1 MVQEIE
7 RIVVPLDAASETA
20 AAIDTAV
27 RLAARWHVPVRGVF
41 IEDEELIGLASL
53 PFARQVTLGA
63 GLEPLTRDQ
72 VEDHF
77 LAAAERARRELATAA
92 QQHDVKSTF
101 EVARGPLTAAMFA
114 GEHDLVVAGA
124 TTRPVGGHFRLSSR
138 GWSWMEATAA
148 ARPFLLAKR
157 AWEPG
162 GSVLTLLRGRGPQ
175 SAQTLGIAAQIAGV
189 HSRTLT
195 VAGAFDFSASDD
207 FTAWVSG
214 LLEGHSL
221 NLQTEP
227 EALEPAALRQRI
239 LELDCRLLVL
249 EAGEQDGRTEELR
262 QLIEHLTCDVLII
275 R

>member
-1 MVQEIE
+1 MTQEIG
-7 RIVVPLDAASETA
+7 RIVVPLDAASETVT
-20 AAIDTAV
+20 AIDTAV
-27 RLAARWHVPVRGVF
+27 RLAARWQVPVHSLFV
-41 IEDEELIGLASL
+41 EDEELIGLAGL

-63 GLEPLTRDQ
+63 GAEPLTKDQ

-77 LAAAERARRELATAA
+77 RAAAERARRELATAA
-92 QQHDVKSTF
+92 ERHDVKWSF
-101 EVARGPLTAAMFA
+101 EVARGPFTATMLA

-124 TTRPVGGHFRLSSR
+124 MTRPVGGHFRLSSR
-138 GWSWMEATAA
+138 GWSWMEVA

-157 AWEPG
+157 AWETG
-162 GSVLTLLRGRGPQ
+162 GSVFTLLHGRGAQ
-175 SAQTLGIAAQIAGV
+175 SAQTLDIAAQLAGF

-195 VAGAFDFSASDD
+195 VAAAFNLAAQGDFSE
-207 FTAWVSG
+207 WVSS

-249 EAGEQDGRTEELR
+249 EAGERDGSTEDLRELV
-262 QLIEHLTCDVLII
+262 EHLTCDVLII

>member
-1 MVQEIE
+1 MVQDIE
-7 RIVVPLDAASETA
+7 RIVMPLDAASETA
-20 AAIDTAV
+20 TVIDTAV
-27 RLAARWHVPVRGVF
+27 RLAAHWHVPVHGVF
-41 IEDEELIGLASL
+41 IEDEELIGVAGL

-63 GLEPLTRDQ
+63 GAEPLTRDQ

-77 LAAAERARRELATAA
+77 RAAAERVRRQLAVVAER
-92 QQHDVKSTF
+92 HDVNSSF
-101 EVARGPLTAAMFA
+101 EIARGPLTADMLADA
-114 GEHDLVVAGA
+114 HDLIVAGA
-124 TTRPVGGHFRLSSR
+124 MTRPVGDHFRLSSR
-138 GWSWMEATAA
+138 FWSWMEVA

-175 SAQTLGIAAQIAGV
+175 SAQTLDIAAQIAGF
-189 HSRTLT
+189 HSRSLT
-195 VAGAFDFSASDD
+195 VAGAFDPAARDD
-207 FTAWVSG
+207 FAAWVSG

-227 EALEPAALRQRI
+227 EAPEPAALRQRI

-262 QLIEHLTCDVLII
+262 ELVEHLTCDVLII

>member
-1 MVQEIE
+1 MAWEIE

-20 AAIDTAV
+20 TAIDTAV
-27 RLAARWHVPVRGVF
+27 RLAARWHVPVHGVF
-41 IEDEELIGLASL
+41 IEDEELIGLAGL

-63 GLEPLTRDQ
+63 GAERLTRDQ

-77 LAAAERARRELATAA
+77 RAAAERARRELAAEA
-92 QQHDVKSTF
+92 ERRDVEWSF
-101 EVARGPLTAAMFA
+101 EVARGPLTADILA
-114 GEHDLVVAGA
+114 GEHNLVVAGA
-124 TTRPVGGHFRLSSR
+124 TTRPVGGHFRVSSR
-138 GWSWMEATAA
+138 CWSWMEVA

-157 AWEPG
+157 AWETG

-175 SAQTLGIAAQIAGV
+175 SAQTLGIAAQIAGF

-195 VAGAFDFSASDD
+195 VAGAFDLAGPDD
-207 FTAWVSG
+207 FAAWVSG

-227 EALEPAALRQRI
+227 EALEPTALRQRI

-249 EAGEQDGRTEELR
+249 EAGEQDGRAEDLR
-262 QLIEHLTCDVLII
+262 EIVEQLTCDVLII
-275 R
+275 S

>member
-1 MVQEIE
+1 MI
-7 RIVVPLDAASETA
+7 A
-20 AAIDTAV
+20 
-27 RLAARWHVPVRGVF
+27 
-41 IEDEELIGLASL
+41 LASL

-63 GLEPLTRDQ
+63 GPEPLTKGDI
-72 VEDHF
+72 EDHF
-77 LAAAERARRELATAA
+77 RATAERARRELAAAA
-92 QQHDVKSTF
+92 QQHDVKWSF
-101 EVARGPLTAAMFA
+101 EVKRGPLTADTLA

-124 TTRPVGGHFRLSSR
+124 TTRPIGAHFRLSSR
-138 GWSWMEATAA
+138 GWSWMEAA

-157 AWEPG
+157 AWGTG
-162 GSVLTLLRGRGPQ
+162 GSVLTLLRGRGAQ
-175 SAQTLGIAAQIAGV
+175 SAQTLEIAAQIAGI

-195 VAGAFDFSASDD
+195 VAGAFDLAAQDD
-207 FTAWVSG
+207 FAEWVSS

-249 EAGEQDGRTEELR
+249 EAGKQDGSTEDLRELV
-262 QLIEHLTCDVLII
+262 EHLTCDVLIV

>member
-1 MVQEIE
+1 MAQNIE

-20 AAIDTAV
+20 TAIDTSV
-27 RLAARWHVPVRGVF
+27 RLAARWHVPVHGVF

-63 GLEPLTRDQ
+63 GAEPLTKGQ

-77 LAAAERARRELATAA
+77 RAAAERVRRELAAA
-92 QQHDVKSTF
+92 AERHDVTWSF
-101 EVARGPLTAAMFA
+101 EVTRGPLAADMLA
-114 GEHDLVVAGA
+114 GKHDLVVAGA
-124 TTRPVGGHFRLSSR
+124 MTRPIGGHFRLSSR
-138 GWSWMEATAA
+138 GWSWMEVAT
-148 ARPFLLAKR
+148 RPFLLAKR
-157 AWEPG
+157 AWETG

-175 SAQTLGIAAQIAGV
+175 SAQTLGIAAQIAGF

-195 VAGAFDFSASDD
+195 VAGAFDLAGPDNFA
-207 FTAWVSG
+207 AWVSG

-221 NLQTEP
+221 NLETER
-227 EALEPAALRQRI
+227 EVLEPAALRQRI

-249 EAGEQDGRTEELR
+249 EAGEQNGPTEDLRELV
-262 QLIEHLTCDVLII
+262 EHLTCDVLII

>member
-1 MVQEIE
+1 MAQEIE
-7 RIVVPLDAASETA
+7 RIVVPLDAPSETA
-20 AAIDTAV
+20 TAIDTAV
-27 RLAARWHVPVRGVF
+27 RLAARWGVPVHGVF
-41 IEDEELIGLASL
+41 IEDEELIGLAGL

-63 GLEPLTRDQ
+63 GAEPLTRDQ

-77 LAAAERARRELATAA
+77 RAAAERARRELAAA
-92 QQHDVKSTF
+92 AEQHDVNWSF
-101 EVARGPLTAAMFA
+101 EVARGPLRADMFA
-114 GEHDLVVAGA
+114 EEHDLVVAGA
-124 TTRPVGGHFRLSSR
+124 TTRPVGAYFRLSSR
-138 GWSWMEATAA
+138 YWSWMGVA

-157 AWEPG
+157 AWETG
-162 GSVLTLLRGRGPQ
+162 GSVFTLLRGRGPQ
-175 SAQTLGIAAQIAGV
+175 SAQTLGIAAQIAGS

-195 VAGAFDFSASDD
+195 VAGAFDPAPPDD
-207 FTAWVSG
+207 FAAWVSG

-227 EALEPAALRQRI
+227 EALEPAALPQRI

-262 QLIEHLTCDVLII
+262 ELVEHLTCDVLIV

>member
-1 MVQEIE
+1 MAQEIE

-20 AAIDTAV
+20 TAIDTAV
-27 RLAARWHVPVRGVF
+27 RLAARWGIPVHGVF
-41 IEDEELIGLASL
+41 VEDEELIGLAGM

-63 GLEPLTRDQ
+63 GAEPLTRDH

-77 LAAAERARRELATAA
+77 RAAAERARRELAAA
-92 QQHDVKSTF
+92 AGRHGVKSSF
-101 EVARGPLTAAMFA
+101 EVARGPLTAGMLA

-138 GWSWMEATAA
+138 GWSWMEAA

-157 AWEPG
+157 AWETG
-162 GSVLTLLRGRGPQ
+162 GSVLILLRGRGPQ
-175 SAQTLGIAAQIAGV
+175 SAQTLGIAAQIAGF

-195 VAGAFDFSASDD
+195 VAGAFGLAAPDD
-207 FTAWVSG
+207 FAAWVSG

-221 NLQTEP
+221 NLRTEP

-249 EAGEQDGRTEELR
+249 EADEQDGRTEELR
-262 QLIEHLTCDVLII
+262 DLVEHLTCDVLIV

>member
-1 MVQEIE
+1 MAQEIE

-20 AAIDTAV
+20 TAIDTAV
-27 RLAARWHVPVRGVF
+27 RLAARWHVPVHGVF
-41 IEDEELIGLASL
+41 IEDEELIGLAGL

-63 GLEPLTRDQ
+63 GIEPLTRDDIEGQ
-72 VEDHF
+72 F
-77 LAAAERARRELATAA
+77 RASAERARQDLAAA
-92 QQHDVKSTF
+92 AEPRDITWFF
-101 EVARGPLTAAMFA
+101 EVVRGPLTADMLA

-124 TTRPVGGHFRLSSR
+124 VTRPVGGHFRLSSR
-138 GWSWMEATAA
+138 GWSWLEVA

-157 AWEPG
+157 AWETG

-175 SAQTLGIAAQIAGV
+175 SAQTLGIAAQIASF

-195 VAGAFDFSASDD
+195 VAGAFDLAAQDD
-207 FTAWVSG
+207 FAGWVSG

-221 NLQTEP
+221 NLQTQP

-249 EAGEQDGRTEELR
+249 EAEEQDGRTEELR
-262 QLIEHLTCDVLII
+262 ELVEQLTCDVLIV

>member
-1 MVQEIE
+1 MAQEIG

-20 AAIDTAV
+20 TAIETAV
-27 RLAARWHVPVRGVF
+27 RLAARWHVAVHGVF
-41 IEDEELIGLASL
+41 VEDEELIGLAGL

-63 GLEPLTRDQ
+63 GSEPLTKGDI
-72 VEDHF
+72 EDHF
-77 LAAAERARRELATAA
+77 RAAAERARRELAAAA
-92 QQHDVKSTF
+92 QRHDVKWSY
-101 EVARGPLTAAMFA
+101 EVVRGPLTADTLA

-138 GWSWMEATAA
+138 CWSWMEVA

-157 AWEPG
+157 AWGTG

-175 SAQTLGIAAQIAGV
+175 SAQTLGIAAQIASF
-189 HSRTLT
+189 HSRSLT
-195 VAGAFDFSASDD
+195 VAGAFDPAASDD
-207 FTAWVSG
+207 FATWVSG

-227 EALEPAALRQRI
+227 EALEPAALPQRI
-239 LELDCRLLVL
+239 LDLDCRLLVL
-249 EAGEQDGRTEELR
+249 EAGEQDGSTEDLRELVG
-262 QLIEHLTCDVLII
+262 HLTCDVLIV